1 MKIDK
6 SPRSKDLSIPLT
18 TEGLEVLC
26 NRLCNEPKI
35 RFCGII
41 NSFGRLVTGGFR
53 NGIKPLDNEDQRQ
66 MLYIQSTLELS
77 MKREFDDTLGSV
89 NFITTYRDN
98 VALITIPMQ
107 QDYLLLISV
116 ERNAQIEQIVNKTT
130 SLFECNGM
138 LSRQNYNALND
149 NSTLSPECA

>member
-6 SPRSKDLSIPLT
+6 SPRSEDLSIPLT
-18 TEGLEVLC
+18 TESLEVLC
-26 NRLCNEPKI
+26 NMLCNEPKI

-41 NSFGRLVTGGFR
+41 NSLGRLVTGGFR

-116 ERNAQIEQIVNKTT
+116 ERNAQIEQIVDRTT
-130 SLFECNGM
+130 NLFESNGM
-138 LSRQNYNALND
+138 FGRQNYNALND

>member
-1 MKIDK
+1 MKLDK

-18 TEGLEVLC
+18 AEGLEVLC

-53 NGIKPLDNEDQRQ
+53 NGIKPLDNEDQRR
-66 MLYIQSTLELS
+66 MLYIQATLELF

-98 VALITIPMQ
+98 VALITIPMP
-107 QDYLLLISV
+107 QDHLLIISV
-116 ERNAQIEQIVNKTT
+116 ERNAQIEQIVKKTI
-130 SLFECNGM
+130 SLFESNGM
-138 LSRQNYNALND
+138 LGRKIKSSTKD
-149 NSTLSPECA
+149 NSTLFSECA

>member
-1 MKIDK
+1 
-6 SPRSKDLSIPLT
+6 
-18 TEGLEVLC
+18 
-26 NRLCNEPKI
+26 
-35 RFCGII
+35 
-41 NSFGRLVTGGFR
+41 
-53 NGIKPLDNEDQRQ
+53 
-66 MLYIQSTLELS
+66 

-130 SLFECNGM
+130 SIFESNGM
-138 LSRQNYNALND
+138 LGRQNYNALND